1 MKTLVKINTSL
12 LVWFFMLTLIFAD
25 NLAGQ
30 TNIGIL
36 PVSNSAVGSPL
47 LSVQKWQLVSPQI
60 QEQIAQQ
67 LEDMA
72 NVHILSREHILLLL
86 KEVPSPDPEN
96 LSVESLKAICK
107 KKNLNY
113 LVKCTF
119 HAVKTADKNLI
130 LDLHFEIMESEGKVF
145 WQKVKKINKDMP
157 EAKMTQDNLWSE
169 IINQAKTDVFEEI
182 KRLNY

>member
-1 MKTLVKINTSL
+1 MKALVKINTSL
-12 LVWFFMLTLIFAD
+12 YVLLFILTLIFTG

-36 PVSNSAVGSPL
+36 PVSNSAVGSHI
-47 LSVQKWQLVSPQI
+47 LSAQQWQLLSPQI

-67 LEDMA
+67 LEDIA
-72 NVHILSREHILLLL
+72 TVENLSREHILLLL

-96 LSVESLKAICK
+96 LSVESVKVICK

-119 HAVKTADKNLI
+119 DSVKTADKNLI
-130 LDLHFEIMESEGKVF
+130 LDLHLEILEREGKIF
-145 WQKVKKINKDMP
+145 WHKVKKVNKVMP
-157 EAKMTQDNLWSE
+157 EGKIAEDNLWSE
-169 IINQAKTDVFEEI
+169 IINQAKTDVFEEM
-182 KRLNY
+182 KKLNY